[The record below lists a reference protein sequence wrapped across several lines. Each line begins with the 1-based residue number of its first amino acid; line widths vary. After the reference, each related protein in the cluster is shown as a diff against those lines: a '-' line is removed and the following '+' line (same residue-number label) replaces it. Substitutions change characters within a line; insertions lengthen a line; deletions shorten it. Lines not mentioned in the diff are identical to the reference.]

1 VYFGDINFHLV
12 RKQHYEVQEIRVFGR
27 KLKLRMFTFFVSKQ
41 ALLEKFRSMNKIT
54 NLDHI
59 NDLVIQFY
67 EIKREKRRQKLKKER
82 EASSLLNKSKL
93 DTYRDVLSEYS
104 SYLKYVVAGGV
115 GLTAL
120 ILVGAKLTS
129 VSQ

>member
-1 VYFGDINFHLV
+1 MKKTFGDYTSEYFNVFIVYFGDINFQLV
-12 RKQHYEVQEIRVFGR
+12 RKQNYEVQEIRVFGK

-67 EIKREKRRQKLKKER
+67 EIKREKRRQKQRK
-82 EASSLLNKSKL
+82 
-93 DTYRDVLSEYS
+93 
-104 SYLKYVVAGGV
+104 
-115 GLTAL
+115 
-120 ILVGAKLTS
+120 
-129 VSQ
+129 

>member
-12 RKQHYEVQEIRVFGR
+12 RKENYERQTIKIFG
-27 KLKLRMFTFFVSKQ
+27 KNIKLRIFTFFFSKQ

-67 EIKREKRRQKLKKER
+67 ELKR
-82 EASSLLNKSKL
+82 
-93 DTYRDVLSEYS
+93 
-104 SYLKYVVAGGV
+104 
-115 GLTAL
+115 
-120 ILVGAKLTS
+120 
-129 VSQ
+129 